1 MGVALAIPFGIG
13 AGWMPGANGYKAG
26 WELGG
31 LMGEAAGEAV
41 KQVGTGFNPATS
53 TQLRHYRG
61 RKAREEKQ
69 KAREEKQKGDAAE
82 GD

>member
-1 MGVALAIPFGIG
+1 MGVACAIPIG
-13 AGWMPGANGYKAG
+13 LAYGFTGSGKGYVAG

-31 LMGEAAGEAV
+31 LMGLAAGEVV

-53 TQLRHYRG
+53 TQLRHYRD
-61 RKAREEKQ
+61 R